1 MRQPILYMSA
11 GTVYLWDAKY
21 SVDHIYQTDSSGA
34 GLQSGCTQL
43 TLFAQSAAVCE
54 GTNGPQLQS
63 SLQSAVTHATCTL
76 GGEHTLLMSSCTAV
90 CCACRSCRRKPEMR
104 NACKPNTI
112 ESLLCC
118 RAWFTAFTV
127 HIFSDNSCYNSMTSA
142 AQGWW

>member
-1 MRQPILYMSA
+1 MSQPILYMSA

-63 SLQSAVTHATCTL
+63 SLQSAVTHAMCTL
-76 GGEHTLLMSSCTAV
+76 GGEHTLLLSSCTAV
-90 CCACRSCRRKPEMR
+90 CCACRSCRRKSECVECMQAQHHR
-104 NACKPNTI
+104 KPAALQSMVHSFHCT
-112 ESLLCC
+112 
-118 RAWFTAFTV
+118 
-127 HIFSDNSCYNSMTSA
+127 HIFR
-142 AQGWW
+142 QFLL